1 MRRLLAQ
8 ADECHVPF
16 GGVIDVASDRMVT
29 VYPRACGGTKNAKRA
44 VIAVLGHPRA
54 CGGTGGEIV
63 LLPAVGGLSRA
74 CGGTVV
80 RVIRAALLQGLSPRL
95 RGNRLHR

>member
-1 MRRLLAQ
+1 MRRILAQ

-29 VYPRACGGTKNAKRA
+29 VYPRACGGTKNAKSA
-44 VIAVLGHPRA
+44 VIAVLGHP
-54 CGGTGGEIV
+54 
-63 LLPAVGGLSRA
+63 RA